1 MEKVSCQGNKGKKE
15 AREAGSKNTRGC
27 ATGQVKLRVQSWEVC
42 SQSLLKRS
50 LRTAHTLSLLG
61 WEAGHPGKQLEPPL
75 PLQTPPA
82 CAQASPCQRWHG
94 GGVAP
99 ATDVPPMGTSGAAV
113 GILRLGIKGQ
123 STCVKPKTQAAQTQI
138 RIGGQTLGRSQLLE
152 ACL

>member
-15 AREAGSKNTRGC
+15 AGSENTRGC
-27 ATGQVKLRVQSWEVC
+27 VTEQVKLRVQSWEVC

-61 WEAGHPGKQLEPPL
+61 WEAGHPGKQLEPAL

-82 CAQASPCQRWHG
+82 CAQASPCRWWHG
-94 GGVAP
+94 DGAAP
-99 ATDVPPMGTSGAAV
+99 AADVPSMGTSGAVV
-113 GILRLGIKGQ
+113 GILWLGIKGQ

-138 RIGGQTLGRSQLLE
+138 RIGGQTLGWSQLLE